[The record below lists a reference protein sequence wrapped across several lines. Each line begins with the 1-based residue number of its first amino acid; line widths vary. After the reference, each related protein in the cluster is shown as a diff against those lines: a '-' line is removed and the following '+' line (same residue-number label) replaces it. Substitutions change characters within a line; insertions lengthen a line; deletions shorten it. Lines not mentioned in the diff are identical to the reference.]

1 MASILVIGSGLGGLL
16 AAVRAAD
23 AGHRVVLVTKSV
35 LPESNTRY
43 AQGGIAAALFRDDSV
58 DAHVLDTLRAGAGLC
73 DPAAV
78 RVLCE
83 EGPARVRDLIRFGVD
98 FDRDESGVARGLEA
112 AHSRSRVVHAGGDA
126 TGAAVEAALV
136 ATVRRRA
143 AIEVREHTMLVDLIL
158 DRGDVVGARV
168 LAPDGVQ
175 LSLTADAVI
184 LATGGA
190 GALYTHTTNPPV
202 ATGDGVA
209 AAWRAGA
216 SVSDLEFYQFHPT
229 ALAVPGT
236 PLVSEA
242 VRGEGAVLRDQLGD
256 RFMLAEHA
264 DAELAPRDV
273 VARAIASQMEQQSG
287 TPVLLDATALGRELL
302 ETRFPTIT
310 AACRAAGLDWAVDPI
325 PVAPAA
331 HYWMGGVETDA
342 WGRTS
347 LPGLFAVGEVA
358 CTGSHGANRLA
369 SNSLLEAAVF
379 ADRAVRALGE
389 PWPPRAAT
397 TAVRSDPLVGL
408 ANPGDAGASRSD
420 HGDLGKL
427 DQRMGALVEIST
439 SSIPGLPSASQSANR
454 PHSLVEISTSS
465 IPGLPNASQSANLS
479 PALVEISTSSN
490 PGLPNASQSANLS
503 PALVEISTSSIQ
515 GLPNET
521 AIGTPSADLGTPV
534 NRQALQQL
542 LWDFAGVH
550 RSGVGLNHAAHS
562 LTQWVSPPATSRDVA
577 ALEDRNLLDLARL
590 LVTAAL
596 AREESRG
603 AHYRSDFTDTRP
615 ELATSYSQSRTLI
628 PAKEAIAC

>member
-1 MASILVIGSGLGGLL
+1 MAAILVIGSGLGGLL

-58 DAHVLDTLRAGAGLC
+58 DAHELDTLRAGAGLC

-143 AIEVREHTMLVDLIL
+143 AIDVQEHTMLVDLL
-158 DRGDVVGARV
+158 VDDDGAVSGARV
-168 LAPDGVQ
+168 LGPDGVQ
-175 LSLTADAVI
+175 RSLEADAVI

-190 GALYTHTTNPPV
+190 GALFTHTTNPSV

-216 SVSDLEFYQFHPT
+216 SVADLEFYQFHPT

-242 VRGEGAVLRDQLGD
+242 VRGEGAVLRNQLGE
-256 RFMLAEHA
+256 RFMLAEHP

-273 VARAIASQMEQQSG
+273 VARAIARQMERQG
-287 TPVLLDATALGRELL
+287 GAPVLLDATALGRELL

-310 AACRAAGLDWAVDPI
+310 AACRAAKLDWAVQAI

-331 HYWMGGVETDA
+331 HYSMGGVETDA
-342 WGRTS
+342 WARTT

-358 CTGSHGANRLA
+358 RTGAHGANRLA

-379 ADRAVRALGE
+379 ADRAVRALGQ
-389 PWPPRAAT
+389 PWPTGAFLPPM
-397 TAVRSDPLVGL
+397 DPQADNETHW
-408 ANPGDAGASRSD
+408 ANRLHP
-420 HGDLGKL
+420 
-427 DQRMGALVEIST
+427 LVEIST
-439 SSIPGLPSASQSANR
+439 SSMHGLPS
-454 PHSLVEISTSS
+454 
-465 IPGLPNASQSANLS
+465 
-479 PALVEISTSSN
+479 
-490 PGLPNASQSANLS
+490 
-503 PALVEISTSSIQ
+503 
-515 GLPNET
+515 ET
-521 AIGTPSADLGTPV
+521 AIGLPSGDPGTPID
-534 NRQALQQL
+534 RSTLRQL
-542 LWDFAGVH
+542 LWDFVGVH
-550 RSGVGLNHAAHS
+550 RSGAGLAHAAAALAEWTAPS
-562 LTQWVSPPATSRDVA
+562 ATSVSVA
-577 ALEDRNLLDLARL
+577 ALEDRNLLGLGRL
-590 LVTAAL
+590 LVAAAL

-603 AHYRSDFTDTRP
+603 AHYRSDFPHPRP
-615 ELATSYSQSRTLI
+615 ELARSVSQAHSPSLELVPTQ
-628 PAKEAIAC
+628 EAIAC